1 MSNLAVTDILE
12 FAVFGLAVV
21 QALMILLT
29 LRRERDIEELRE
41 LVDQQRI
48 RLVELTA
55 WLAGRNSFP
64 PRRIRSEREPMAD
77 AKMGEPETSPKDSPE
92 TVQPRITDDEAARA
106 AKTLSWQRE
115 ITARL
120 QAGLKE
126 GASPTNPTKPG
137 EGLASEGLP
146 REGLPREDLPEQPA
160 PAEDALKRTTKKFNW
175 FRQDPDEPPEI
186 AEARKVVAGLRGN
199 PQQAEPTTAP
209 EDSVAAPPS
218 SVQDELE
225 RATRAID
232 WLKEDADKAREIA
245 GLSGAS
251 AEKRKA

>member
-160 PAEDALKRTTKKFNW
+160 PAEDALKRTTKKFK
-175 FRQDPDEPPEI
+175 I
-186 AEARKVVAGLRGN
+186 G
-199 PQQAEPTTAP
+199 
-209 EDSVAAPPS
+209 
-218 SVQDELE
+218 
-225 RATRAID
+225 
-232 WLKEDADKAREIA
+232 
-245 GLSGAS
+245 
-251 AEKRKA
+251 

>member
-12 FAVFGLAVV
+12 VAVFGLAVV
-21 QALMILLT
+21 QALMIVLT
-29 LRRERDIEELRE
+29 LRRERDVEELRE
-41 LVDQQRI
+41 IVDQQRI

-55 WLAGRNSFP
+55 WLAGRNSSQ
-64 PRRIRSEREPMAD
+64 PRRIRSEREQLAE
-77 AKMGEPETSPKDSPE
+77 AKMGEPEASPKDSPE

-126 GASPTNPTKPG
+126 GASPTAPPK
-137 EGLASEGLP
+137 P

-175 FRQDPDEPPEI
+175 FRQDPDEPREI
-186 AEARKVVAGLRGN
+186 VEARKVVAGLKGD
-199 PQQAEPTTAP
+199 PAQAGPATAP
-209 EDSVAAPPS
+209 EDSLAIPPDS
-218 SVQDELE
+218 TVQDELE

-232 WLKEDADKAREIA
+232 WLKEDVDKAREIA

-251 AEKRKA
+251 PEKRDA

>member
-41 LVDQQRI
+41 IVDQQRI

-55 WLAGRNSFP
+55 WLAGRNSSQ

-77 AKMGEPETSPKDSPE
+77 TKVAEPEASSKDSPE
-92 TVQPRITDDEAARA
+92 TVQPRTTEDEAVRA

-126 GASPTNPTKPG
+126 GASPTGSPK
-137 EGLASEGLP
+137 P
-146 REGLPREDLPEQPA
+146 REGLPREDLPHNEQPA
-160 PAEDALKRTTKKFNW
+160 PAEDPLKRTTKKFNW
-175 FRQDPDEPPEI
+175 FRQDPDEPREI
-186 AEARKVVAGLRGN
+186 VEARKVVAGLKGD
-199 PQQAEPTTAP
+199 PAQAGPATAP
-209 EDSVAAPPS
+209 EDSLAIPPDS
-218 SVQDELE
+218 TVQDELE

-232 WLKEDADKAREIA
+232 WLKEDVDKAREIA

-251 AEKRKA
+251 PEKRDA

>member
-29 LRRERDIEELRE
+29 LRRERDVEELRE

-64 PRRIRSEREPMAD
+64 PRRIRSERELAAD
-77 AKMGEPETSPKDSPE
+77 TKLAEREASPKDLPE
-92 TVQPRITDDEAARA
+92 AMQPRTTEDEAARA

-126 GASPTNPTKPG
+126 GASPTDPTK
-137 EGLASEGLP
+137 
-146 REGLPREDLPEQPA
+146 PREDLPHEDLPHNEQPA
-160 PAEDALKRTTKKFNW
+160 PAEDALKRATKPFNW
-175 FRQDPDEPPEI
+175 FRRDPHEPREI
-186 AEARKVVAGLRGN
+186 VEARKVVAGLKGN
-199 PQQAEPTTAP
+199 APPPGPATAP
-209 EDSVAAPPS
+209 EDSVAIPPDS
-218 SVQDELE
+218 TVQDELE

-232 WLKEDADKAREIA
+232 WLKEDVDKAREIA
-245 GLSGAS
+245 GLTGAS
-251 AEKRKA
+251 PEKRNA